1 LLATQQQALGCF
13 QAITAWLERLVQ
25 RQVWQQ
31 RQQQV
36 LRRELQLA
44 LRQQQ
49 VLRLEQQQQQ
59 VLELQEL
66 RLLLFCR
73 KRTKQLQ
80 R

>member
-1 LLATQQQALGCF
+1 M
-13 QAITAWLERLVQ
+13 
-25 RQVWQQ
+25 WQQ
-31 RQQQV
+31 RQQLV
-36 LRRELQLA
+36 LRLEQQLE

-49 VLRLEQQQQQ
+49 VLQLEQQRL

>member
-1 LLATQQQALGCF
+1 M
-13 QAITAWLERLVQ
+13 Q

-36 LRRELQLA
+36 LRRGLQLA

-49 VLRLEQQQQQ
+49 VLRLEQQQQ

>member
-1 LLATQQQALGCF
+1 MLVTQQQALGCF

-49 VLRLEQQQQQ
+49 VLRLEQQQQ

>member
-1 LLATQQQALGCF
+1 MLRTQQQALGSF
-13 QAITAWLERLVQ
+13 QAIKAWLERLEQ
-25 RQVWQQ
+25 RRVWQQ

-36 LRRELQLA
+36 LRLELQRV

-49 VLRLEQQQQQ
+49 VLRLELQRQ

-66 RLLLFCR
+66 RLLLFYR